1 MGIEYMLYFYGAV
14 CLSMIMFNVAYAVFL
29 RRSEPRMKRRTQALS
44 LLTDR
49 QLKRLELGKP
59 VEERYLRYLQRKLRH
74 VKNLIAFDHV
84 LRALSSRYSVPGVQ
98 SYFAQ
103 LQPCILS
110 LSLVYRKRENTQ
122 AAYFTYFLSRYMI
135 HKHMPL
141 QSLQEVLLEYMAKDN
156 LYCQVNALQAL
167 YTFGSAEYILNALKI
182 QDRGSVFLHEKILT
196 EGLLSFTGDHDCL
209 IELLWQE
216 LHSFSPR
223 TQLAILNY
231 IRFRTGSYA
240 EEMFALM
247 EDSKQDKEVRLAA
260 IRYFGRYHYQPAL
273 EPLLAFAQNE
283 DPVQWEYAT
292 VSVFSLS
299 RYEGHQVIEALKKA
313 LHSSNWYVR
322 YAAAVSLE
330 SQHVN
335 YEDLIDIVAGNDR
348 YAREMM
354 TYRLESRRLQK
365 AEV

>member
-29 RRSEPRMKRRTQALS
+29 RRSEPRMKRRTQALN

-156 LYCQVNALQAL
+156 LYCQVNAL
-167 YTFGSAEYILNALKI
+167 
-182 QDRGSVFLHEKILT
+182 
-196 EGLLSFTGDHDCL
+196 
-209 IELLWQE
+209 
-216 LHSFSPR
+216 
-223 TQLAILNY
+223 
-231 IRFRTGSYA
+231 
-240 EEMFALM
+240 
-247 EDSKQDKEVRLAA
+247 
-260 IRYFGRYHYQPAL
+260 
-273 EPLLAFAQNE
+273 
-283 DPVQWEYAT
+283 
-292 VSVFSLS
+292 
-299 RYEGHQVIEALKKA
+299 
-313 LHSSNWYVR
+313 
-322 YAAAVSLE
+322 
-330 SQHVN
+330 
-335 YEDLIDIVAGNDR
+335 
-348 YAREMM
+348 
-354 TYRLESRRLQK
+354 
-365 AEV
+365 

>member
-283 DPVQWEYAT
+283 VAT
-292 VSVFSLS
+292 DTL
-299 RYEGHQVIEALKKA
+299 RQETGNIPPAEEQLLPDIPAGGK
-313 LHSSNWYVR
+313 VR
-322 YAAAVSLE
+322 MRPR
-330 SQHVN
+330 H
-335 YEDLIDIVAGNDR
+335 
-348 YAREMM
+348 
-354 TYRLESRRLQK
+354 RRLLLHDGQEERA
-365 AEV
+365 AEVQGFQSQ